1 MVWSMQILK
10 RILAAIFG
18 GVLFGILV
26 PIAYSIFLDVPESPA
41 GLIGIFSLGA
51 FSGLI
56 LGFLFPRVFGF
67 IFEIFLSI

>member
-1 MVWSMQILK
+1 MVWNLPMLK

-18 GVLFGILV
+18 GILFGILV
-26 PIAYSIFLDVPESPA
+26 PIGYSIFLDVPESPA

-67 IFEIFLSI
+67 IFEIFLDI